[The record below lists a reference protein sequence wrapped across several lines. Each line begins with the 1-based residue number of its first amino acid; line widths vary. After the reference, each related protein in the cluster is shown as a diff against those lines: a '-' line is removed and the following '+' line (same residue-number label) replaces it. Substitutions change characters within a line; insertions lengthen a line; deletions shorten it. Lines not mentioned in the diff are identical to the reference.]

1 MRVFIINA
9 RQLMIGAAV
18 LFAVLLAGLVL
29 MLKEPLES
37 SNSSPSEPT
46 SAASGVDP
54 YDQAMSLDLPTLA
67 MNVTMQGSDKADVK
81 LITENF
87 EFVGDGKEELDSVI
101 HGKGHAHIY
110 LDGKLIAQV
119 FDPEFILSKLPKG
132 EHELRVELAYG
143 NHTPYHVE
151 ASQKLVVK

>member
-1 MRVFIINA
+1 MKVFIINA

-18 LFAVLLAGLVL
+18 LFAVLIAGIVL
-29 MLKEPLES
+29 LLREPLDS
-37 SNSSPSEPT
+37 SSSSLSEPT
-46 SAASGVDP
+46 SATSASEP
-54 YDQAMSLDLPTLA
+54 ADQPMGFDLPKLA
-67 MNVTMQGSDKADVK
+67 MDVTMQDSDKADVK

-87 EFVGDGKEELDSVI
+87 EFVGDGKDEMNGIV

-110 LDGKLIAQV
+110 LDGKMIAQV
-119 FDPEFILSKLPKG
+119 FDSEFILSKLPKG
-132 EHELRVELAYG
+132 EHDLRVELAYG